1 MKATELVRN
10 RITYAE
16 LAFSEIVVWQLPVSI
31 SCSNHL
37 YKYRLAYVVDG
48 QCVIRYDN
56 EAGKG
61 DHHHSRGREFACVF
75 LSLDKLLADFQA
87 EVRRF
92 RNENRDS

>member
-10 RITYAE
+10 RINYAE
-16 LAFSEIVVWQLPVSI
+16 SAFSEIVVWQLPVSL
-31 SCSNHL
+31 SGSNHL
-37 YKYRLAYVVDG
+37 YKYRLTYVVDG

-61 DHHHSRGREFACVF
+61 DHRHSRGREFAYAFV
-75 LSLDKLLADFQA
+75 SLDKLLADFQA
-87 EVRRF
+87 EVRRL